1 MLNAE
6 PVLKTVL
13 FNASQKELQ
22 NLSLVRDVSAAV
34 IAIRFAQSGPCKY
47 ISCLKIEQACSNLKW
62 VCAIGLLKIEQACT
76 NLKWVSVIGLLKNR
90 TGLY

>member
-47 ISCLKIEQACSNLKW
+47 ISCLKIEQACSNLKC
-62 VCAIGLLKIEQACT
+62 VCNRPFKKIEQDCT
-76 NLKWVSVIGLLKNR
+76 NLKRVCVIGL
-90 TGLY
+90 